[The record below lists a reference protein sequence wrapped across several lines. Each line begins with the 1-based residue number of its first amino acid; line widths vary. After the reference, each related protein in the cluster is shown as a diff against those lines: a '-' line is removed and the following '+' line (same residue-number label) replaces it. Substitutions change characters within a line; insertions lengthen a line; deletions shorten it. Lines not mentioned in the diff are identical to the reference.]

1 MIRAIVTD
9 IEGTT
14 SSLAFVKEVLFPYAR
29 AHLREY
35 ILAHDEDPVVI
46 EQLEA
51 VRAIV
56 REGQVPV
63 VPDVS
68 ITAPSLEETIEILLQ
83 WIDEDRKLTPL
94 KALQGL
100 VWEQGYRQR
109 DFYGHV
115 YADAVQ
121 ALQGWYEQGLSL
133 YIYSSGSAQAQRL
146 LFSHTEYGDLTPLF
160 SGYFDTRIG
169 AKGEVD
175 AYRQIA
181 GSLALEA
188 DEILFLSDIETE
200 LAAAE
205 GAGMQTWKLV
215 RDADFATDCRFRQA
229 RSFAEISP

>member
-1 MIRAIVTD
+1 MIRSIVTD

-29 AHLREY
+29 THLRDY
-35 ILAHDEDPVVI
+35 ILEHDEDPVVI

-56 REGQVPV
+56 RESQAPV
-63 VPDVS
+63 AMNVS
-68 ITAPSLEETIEILLQ
+68 TTAPSLEETIAILLQ

-100 VWEQGYRQR
+100 VWEQGYHNR
-109 DFYGHV
+109 DLFGHV

-175 AYRQIA
+175 SYRHIA
-181 GSLALEA
+181 ASIAA
-188 DEILFLSDIETE
+188 DIDEILFLSDIETE

-215 RDADFATDCRFRQA
+215 RDTDFAADCRFRQA
-229 RSFAEISP
+229 HTFAEIAP

>member
-35 ILAHDEDPVVI
+35 ILDHDEDPVVI

-63 VPDVS
+63 PVNISVM
-68 ITAPSLEETIEILLQ
+68 APSLEETAAILEQ
-83 WIDEDRKLTPL
+83 WIEEDRKLTPL

-100 VWEQGYRQR
+100 VWEQGYRHR
-109 DFYGHV
+109 DFFGHV
-115 YADAVQ
+115 YADAVK
-121 ALQGWYEQGLSL
+121 ALQDWHEQGVAL
-133 YIYSSGSAQAQRL
+133 YVYSSGSAQAQHL

-169 AKGEVD
+169 AKGEID
-175 AYRQIA
+175 SYRHIA
-181 GSLALEA
+181 ASIAMA
-188 DEILFLSDIETE
+188 VNEILFLSDIESE
-200 LAAAE
+200 LAAA
-205 GAGMQTWKLV
+205 GAAGLKTWKLV
-215 RDADFATDCRFRQA
+215 RDAELDSHCQFRQA
-229 RSFAEISP
+229 RSFAEITW